1 MLRTLFNIDKNN
13 PATFGND
20 RFTMVIRQDP
30 AQSYALVNFNA
41 TKVPNVTQ
49 VQLVWNTV
57 NEQSYT
63 NFTVEHST
71 DGGKTFNVLGGMH
84 STGAGSYSLLD
95 KSPIIGQNFYRLKQE
110 DLNNT
115 ITWSNVVQVDF
126 SVGNGADRVRV
137 YPNPATST
145 INVAIASDLK
155 AAPPYVIMIS
165 SSSGRLIKQVTSPQ
179 ANWQNSIAGL
189 LPGTYIVKVF
199 NNADSSL
206 VGDTKFVKL

>member
-1 MLRTLFNIDKNN
+1 
-13 PATFGND
+13 
-20 RFTMVIRQDP
+20 
-30 AQSYALVNFNA
+30 LVDFNA
-41 TKVPNVTQ
+41 TKVPNATQ
-49 VQLVWNTV
+49 VQVLWNTV

-63 NFTVEHST
+63 NFTVERST
-71 DGGKTFNVLGGMH
+71 DGGKTFNVLGGMQ
-84 STGAGSYSLLD
+84 STGAGSYGLLD
-95 KSPIIGQNFYRLKQE
+95 KSPITGQNFYRLKQE

-115 ITWSNVVQVDF
+115 ITYSNVVQVDF
-126 SVGNGADRVRV
+126 SVGNGADRVHV

-145 INVAIASDLK
+145 INVAIASDVK
-155 AAPPYVIMIS
+155 VAPPYVIMIS